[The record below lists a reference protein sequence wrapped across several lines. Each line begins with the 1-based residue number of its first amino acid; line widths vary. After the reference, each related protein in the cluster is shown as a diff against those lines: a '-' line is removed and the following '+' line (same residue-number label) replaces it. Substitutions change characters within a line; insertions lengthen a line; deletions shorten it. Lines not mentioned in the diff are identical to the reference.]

1 MRIALCAHFVP
12 APKKKPRLS
21 AGNALATTVTT
32 RTDPTWGTTAATS
45 ISPTC
50 RQFDNRGC
58 VLERMDAGSS
68 VLRARLQGHCPQYE
82 RRRRQRHHEFSH
94 KDPPSLQDY
103 QNGEKHAQ
111 YIPFLE
117 PRRAFS
123 LPPYSRLTHPRPNKK
138 GAGRS
143 RRPSIQLSTNH
154 SVPDKRH
161 DNELLTRIRE
171 PCPMKLAN
179 TALVL
184 EGFAPEVDRITI
196 TGDRIVG
203 QLRTAEEI
211 DELVRRLKVVRLLAN
226 WQQSQKTMR
235 PPTEAAFPVFSSSRK

>member
-1 MRIALCAHFVP
+1 MSFFNRCWSGQAPPRQRTHFRWKWSWVDAHPQPEKYRSAEKSSKPTGVIQSKP
-12 APKKKPRLS
+12 IKGRGNPKKPRAGARGFFDSGSLTRRNVTGLGRHHRHSPYAHRLVCSFCPSAKEEARLS

-50 RQFDNRGC
+50 RQFDDRGC

-82 RRRRQRHHEFSH
+82 RRCRQRHHEFSH

-117 PRRAFS
+117 PRRAFC
-123 LPPYSRLTHPRPNKK
+123 YRL
-138 GAGRS
+138 
-143 RRPSIQLSTNH
+143 IQ
-154 SVPDKRH
+154 
-161 DNELLTRIRE
+161 
-171 PCPMKLAN
+171 
-179 TALVL
+179 
-184 EGFAPEVDRITI
+184 G
-196 TGDRIVG
+196 
-203 QLRTAEEI
+203 
-211 DELVRRLKVVRLLAN
+211 
-226 WQQSQKTMR
+226 
-235 PPTEAAFPVFSSSRK
+235 